1 MFGAGGPTTSSRQV
15 VIVPEISY
23 TEHPEE
29 YTSQL
34 EKAYTN
40 ASKNLLHLLV
50 ADNDLIGHLK
60 SVKHY
65 FLLDQ
70 GDFVVQFLDVCG
82 DELAQPV
89 NDVEPTRLE
98 SLVDLT
104 IRSSVVNYD
113 PYKDNVKVELLP
125 YDLIYQMNKI
135 LSIDTE
141 AEGEFKG
148 PVDTENL
155 SGLEAF
161 AFGYDVQ
168 WPISLVLNRKS
179 LACYQML
186 LR

>member
-1 MFGAGGPTTSSRQV
+1 MNFQQIEG
-15 VIVPEISY
+15 
-23 TEHPEE
+23 
-29 YTSQL
+29 
-34 EKAYTN
+34 
-40 ASKNLLHLLV
+40 LHF
-50 ADNDLIGHLK
+50 
-60 SVKHY
+60 Y
-65 FLLDQ
+65 FS
-70 GDFVVQFLDVCG
+70 GDFVVQFFDVCG
-82 DELAQPV
+82 DELTQAV
-89 NDVEPTRLE
+89 DNVEPTRLE
-98 SLVDLT
+98 SLLELA
-104 IRSSVVNYD
+104 IRTSVVNSD
-113 PYKDNVKVELLP
+113 PYKDNVRVELLP

-135 LSIDTE
+135 ISIDTE